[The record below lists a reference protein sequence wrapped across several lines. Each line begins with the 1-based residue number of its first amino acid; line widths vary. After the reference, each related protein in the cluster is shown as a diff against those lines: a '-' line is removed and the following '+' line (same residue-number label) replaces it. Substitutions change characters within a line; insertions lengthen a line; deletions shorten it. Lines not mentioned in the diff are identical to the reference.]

1 MTRRQRTPV
10 PLDAHADACASLE
23 RDLVEAF
30 GREAPVRPLIEAAVA
45 AYRRQLQAHDEI
57 EARGMFIE
65 GPHGLSA
72 HPAVMLE
79 DRARRS
85 VAHFISCA
93 RLASGRTRI
102 GGPTRTEQLPR
113 KPSTTTRATR
123 YFASG

>member
-1 MTRRQRTPV
+1 MTRRRYAAV
-10 PLDAHADACASLE
+10 PLEAHADACASLE
-23 RDLVEAF
+23 RDLIEAF

-57 EARGMFIE
+57 EAHGMFIE
-65 GPHGLSA
+65 GPRGLSA

-113 KPSTTTRATR
+113 KPTSTPRGTR
-123 YFASG
+123 YFATG